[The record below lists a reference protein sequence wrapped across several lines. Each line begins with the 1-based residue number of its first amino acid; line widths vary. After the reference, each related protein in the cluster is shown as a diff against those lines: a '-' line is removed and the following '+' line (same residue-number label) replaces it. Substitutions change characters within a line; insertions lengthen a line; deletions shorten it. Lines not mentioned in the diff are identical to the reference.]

1 MFDRTRSFLRAPA
14 LWGLVVLFAAEF
26 FLFDQFGAHQH
37 TAVYP
42 RWNDQVQY
50 LSECYTGYEFARAHG
65 FARGLWQTLVNPSAQ
80 GTLHD
85 FFALIVFAF
94 TGPSRSAALALNML
108 ALIAWQAALWFAV
121 ARLSRSRA
129 LAFAAAA
136 LPLALRGPWQNIPG
150 SAYDFRL
157 DHLAMCALGVTAAL
171 GLLTDGL
178 RSRRGSLAFGAA
190 VGITL
195 LTRFLTGTYFV
206 VILAGLAAWTL
217 SSPDRKVRVTNLALA
232 MLVALALAGPIFW
245 LNREWVWNY
254 YYIGHYVGPE
264 SAIRDPH
271 LGLGRSLA
279 FVWDNL
285 AQRHLGA
292 FFGVLAA
299 SATVA
304 FAIFRAPPATSAAR
318 DRAPW
323 IFGALFLLAPALVL
337 TLHKQKSE
345 VVVGALAP
353 GVVTLVVAL
362 WLTATRRGTDGPSW
376 SPVGRGIVSASVVAA
391 AFVVFA
397 QRQLAPAYDA
407 ATLADIRQVNTLAD
421 YVFAHARA
429 AKLPQANIAVG
440 NVTDSLDG
448 QVLRVIC
455 YERHHVWMGFQMSLP
470 TGIAEPTT
478 ALVFER
484 LTASDFVF
492 LDADDAPVGPYP
504 YDQKLA
510 ALRPQLRAWCDTH
523 LRPVKAFTLFG
534 RPAVLYQRPEIP
546 FP

>member
-108 ALIAWQAALWFAV
+108 ALIAWQAGLWFAV
-121 ARLSRSRA
+121 ARLSRSHA
-129 LAFAAAA
+129 LSFAAAA

-150 SAYDFRL
+150 GAYDFRL
-157 DHLAMCALGVTAAL
+157 DHLAMCALGVTVAL

-178 RSRRGSLAFGAA
+178 RSRRWSLAFGAA
-190 VGITL
+190 VGLTL

-217 SSPDRKVRVTNLALA
+217 SSPDRKARATNLALA

-271 LGLGRSLA
+271 MGLGRSLA

-299 SATVA
+299 IATVA
-304 FAIFRAPPATSAAR
+304 FAIFRAPPATSATR
-318 DRAPW
+318 DRSPW

-353 GVVTLVVAL
+353 GVVTLVVAW
-362 WLTATRRGTDGPSW
+362 WLTATRRGTDGP
-376 SPVGRGIVSASVVAA
+376 GGNSAARRTVCAGVVAA
-391 AFVVFA
+391 AFFVFA

-407 ATLADIRQVNTLAD
+407 ATLTDIRQVNTLAD

-455 YERHHVWMGFQMSLP
+455 YERHHAWMGFQMSLP
-470 TGIAEPTT
+470 TGIAEPTE

-510 ALRPQLRAWCDTH
+510 ALRPQLRAWCNAH
-523 LRPVKAFTLFG
+523 LRPVKSFTLFG
-534 RPAVLYQRPEIP
+534 RRAELYQRREIP